1 MGRGLFDRLEGELAA
16 RERSPGLSMSDVL
29 LLPEP
34 LDRLTTWMLR
44 QGQVSI
50 EDVVE
55 FLKQDQQ
62 QVQQCLG
69 ELLERGFI
77 RKVTIG
83 ETTTYRVRLA
93 PRRKR
98 QMPLDLWQA
107 LEDKVEEKEA

>member
-1 MGRGLFDRLEGELAA
+1 MGRGLFDRLERELAT

-34 LDRLTTWMLR
+34 LDRLTMWMLR
-44 QGQVSI
+44 QRQVSI

-55 FLKQDQQ
+55 FLKQDEQR
-62 QVQQCLG
+62 VQQCLG
-69 ELLERGFI
+69 KLLERGFI

-83 ETTTYRVRLA
+83 ETTTYQVRLA

-98 QMPLDLWQA
+98 QLPLDLWQA
-107 LEDKVEEKEA
+107 LEDKVEKKEV